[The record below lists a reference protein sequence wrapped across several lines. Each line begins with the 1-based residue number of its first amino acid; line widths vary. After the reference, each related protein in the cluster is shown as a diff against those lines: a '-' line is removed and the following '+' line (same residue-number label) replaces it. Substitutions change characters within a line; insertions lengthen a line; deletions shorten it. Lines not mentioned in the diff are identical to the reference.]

1 MTPLPSLFISHGSP
15 MFAVEPGIAGA
26 ELAALAARLPRPQ
39 AIIVASPHWM
49 SARLSVTATERPE
62 TIHDFGG
69 FPPQLY
75 TLSYPAPGSPAW
87 AARALDALGAAGI
100 EARAEPARGLDHGAW
115 VPMMHMYPQAD
126 IPVLQLSLHPQFGP
140 REHLALGR
148 ALAPL
153 RADGAL
159 IVGSGSLT
167 HNLHEWRGGAVG
179 TAPYVVAFADWI
191 AHTLADDEL
200 EALLDYR
207 ARAPHAVRAHPT
219 DEHLLPLM
227 FARGAAGERAR
238 ARRLA
243 ADDVRYG
250 MLAMDAYVFDEAA

>member
-26 ELAALAARLPRPQ
+26 ELAALAPRLPRPR

-49 SARLSVTATERPE
+49 SARLSVTSTERPE

-75 TLSYPAPGSPAW
+75 TLSYPAPGSPEW
-87 AARALDALGAAGI
+87 AARALEALAAAGI

-126 IPVLQLSLHPQFGP
+126 IPVLQVSLHPQLGP
-140 REHLALGR
+140 REHFDLGR

-153 RADGAL
+153 RAAGAL

-167 HNLHEWRGGAVG
+167 HNLHEWRGGTVA
-179 TAPYVVAFADWI
+179 TEPYVVEFAEWVARI
-191 AHTLADDEL
+191 LADDDL

-207 ARAPHAVRAHPT
+207 ARAPHAARAHPT

-227 FARGAAGERAR
+227 FARGASGEHAQ

-243 ADDVRYG
+243 AQDVRYG